1 MTVESVARG
10 PKGNLHF
17 LTGVHELC
25 ECSFILLFLGAT
37 EAEVCDVLGIA
48 AAFADKEGGH
58 RHSSDDICHPCKVP
72 VVQDFGESDME
83 NEWKEVTG
91 RRYAFWELGNA
102 IIKGFEGP
110 LVLNNTAE

>member
-1 MTVESVARG
+1 MTMESVARG

-83 NEWKEVTG
+83 NEWNSRKSPGADMRSGSLAMRSSRVSKDLL
-91 RRYAFWELGNA
+91 F
-102 IIKGFEGP
+102 
-110 LVLNNTAE
+110 

>member
-83 NEWKEVTG
+83 NEWNSRKSRAPICVLG
-91 RRYAFWELGNA
+91 AWQCDHQGFRRTSCS
-102 IIKGFEGP
+102 K
-110 LVLNNTAE
+110 